1 VILILF
7 VKILLYVVVKVGIL
21 KKNKKFAANA
31 ILDVFLVLMIK
42 TVLDVIQT
50 HFEIQPLFAN
60 VLKVILKY
68 LNKKIAINVFI
79 NVKPVSI

>member
-1 VILILF
+1 
-7 VKILLYVVVKVGIL
+7 VVVKVGIL

-50 HFEIQPLFAN
+50 HFEIQRLFAN

-79 NVKPVSI
+79 NVKPVPI

>member
-1 VILILF
+1 
-7 VKILLYVVVKVGIL
+7 VVVKVGIL